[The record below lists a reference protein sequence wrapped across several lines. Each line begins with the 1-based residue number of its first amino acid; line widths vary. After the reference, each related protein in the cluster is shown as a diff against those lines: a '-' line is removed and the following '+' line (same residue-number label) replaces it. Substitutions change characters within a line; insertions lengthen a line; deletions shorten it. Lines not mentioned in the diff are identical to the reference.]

1 VQHEA
6 ADGLI
11 PASHLSKALSTI
23 PFPHGLEAE
32 MEAVTLTG
40 VKDGVTDID
49 PVLVMVL
56 EMVTVEVTVMVMV
69 TVPVMV

>member
-1 VQHEA
+1 MQQEA
-6 ADGLI
+6 AVGLI

-23 PFPHGLEAE
+23 PLPHGFEAE
-32 MEAVTLTG
+32 MEAVLLTG
-40 VKDGVTDID
+40 VKDGVPESV